1 MVNNFKDKYYLSL
14 KYHVHMH
21 ECIHI
26 YLNLNFPPGTIK
38 NGVTIY
44 NQLKLQRKA
53 PKIPGAPVDYNH
65 LSGIDLCSKTIFFSS
80 NVFKAIFYS

>member
-14 KYHVHMH
+14 KHCVHVH

-26 YLNLNFPPGTIK
+26 YLNLNFSPGTIK

-44 NQLKLQRKA
+44 NQIKLQRKA
-53 PKIPGAPVDYNH
+53 PKIPGALQSTSHDTSKL
-65 LSGIDLCSKTIFFSS
+65 LSLVWHCF
-80 NVFKAIFYS
+80 VQ

>member
-1 MVNNFKDKYYLSL
+1 
-14 KYHVHMH
+14 MH

-26 YLNLNFPPGTIK
+26 YLNLNFSPGTIK

-53 PKIPGAPVDYNH
+53 PEIPETLQSTSYGTSRLESLVWH
-65 LSGIDLCSKTIFFSS
+65 
-80 NVFKAIFYS
+80 